1 MMKVEFVSRQIIK
14 PSSPTPQ
21 SHATFKLYYKDQ
33 MNIDGMYTTILLF
46 YPNIDQCE
54 ANKVSHHH
62 KIAEEW
68 CERLKTSLSET
79 LTYFYPL
86 AGRIKDNAII
96 ECKDQGVEFCKARV
110 HGFLEDILK
119 QPNNESM
126 KQFMPG
132 DDAGLG
138 SGFLLKVQV
147 NLFDCG
153 GMVIGVSV
161 SHKIADASTIVSFI
175 KAWSCTAF
183 GCMTAAM
190 LPKYNIFRSFY
201 ASMDSP
207 IAASPI
213 TLGDFINLCITRRFV
228 FDSSKIT
235 KLKAKAANNIVEQ
248 PSRVEAVLALIW
260 KCAIIASRTSQG
272 ITKRPS
278 MVSQAVNLRKRTR
291 PPLPET
297 SVGNFISHVV
307 VKLEETNES
316 TDIDLKWLVLQQRN
330 ALEQFSKKCLM
341 KLQDRDAFSLMSEA
355 VKEIELEKEGRDF
368 YMCSSWCNFAFYEVD
383 FGWGK
388 PKWVSLPP
396 LEMNNLI
403 ILMDTSDG
411 KGVEAWTCSLGANL
425 PPLPL
430 PGILALDAVGADSA
444 LDFRFHCRNTTVIG
458 LWFLE

>member
-1 MMKVEFVSRQIIK
+1 MKVEFVSKQIIK

-21 SHATFKLYYKDQ
+21 NQETFKLCYKDQ
-33 MNIDGMYTTILLF
+33 INTDGMFTAILLF
-46 YPNIDQCE
+46 YLNTDDQCQG
-54 ANKVSHHH
+54 NNVSHHH
-62 KIAEEW
+62 HKVADER
-68 CERLKTSLSET
+68 CERLKISLSET

-96 ECKDQGVEFCKARV
+96 ECKDQGVEFCKACV
-110 HGFLEDILK
+110 HGCFLEDILK
-119 QPNNESM
+119 QPKNDSIQ
-126 KQFMPG
+126 QFVPDE
-132 DDAGLG
+132 DDA
-138 SGFLLKVQV
+138 GFLLKVQV

-153 GMVIGVSV
+153 GLVIGVSV

-175 KAWSCTAF
+175 KAWACVAF
-183 GCMTAAM
+183 GCMTESM
-190 LPKYNIFRSFY
+190 LPKYNTLGSFY

-207 IAASPI
+207 IVVSPI
-213 TLGDFINLCITRRFV
+213 AVGDFINSCVTRRFV

-235 KLKAKAANNIVEQ
+235 KLKAKASSNIVEQ
-248 PSRVEAVLALIW
+248 PTRVESVLALIW
-260 KCAIIASRTSQG
+260 KCATIASRTNLG

-278 MVSQAVNLRKRTR
+278 MVSQAVNLRKRTS

-297 SVGNFISHVV
+297 SVGNFISHFL
-307 VKLEETNES
+307 VKLEGTNES
-316 TDIDLKWLVLQQRN
+316 TDLDLKWLVLQQRN

-355 VKEIELEKEGRDF
+355 LKEIELEKPGKDF

-411 KGVEAWTCSLGANL
+411 KGIEAWVSLTPQDMALVETNHEL
-425 PPLPL
+425 LEFASLNPT
-430 PGILALDAVGADSA
+430 IL
-444 LDFRFHCRNTTVIG
+444 
-458 LWFLE
+458 